1 MYKTVNGRRIK
12 YRYAQNGWKDQL
24 TELLFSIN
32 GKEKTER
39 FEYDALGNPTLY
51 RGQQMTW
58 QGRRLKSYDTVDGLI
73 EYAYDVNG
81 IRTSKTRNGVTYNF
95 IYDGNNLVAEQ
106 RTNGS
111 ESYTLYYLYGID
123 GIAGFR
129 YNEQTY
135 LYRKNVQGDVT
146 HIYTEDGE
154 QVGHYIYDAWG
165 NAQILQDKNGIA
177 ELNPFRYR
185 SYYYDEE
192 TGFYYLQ
199 TRYYDSE
206 LGRFISADSI
216 EYLDPETLG
225 GLNLYVY
232 CNNNPVNYSDEFGTW
247 EIPNWLRIAVG
258 VAAIAL
264 AIGISIATAG
274 TAAPVLIGIAVGAVV
289 SGGLNLVSQL
299 KSDDPFNAEEFLWA
313 TFGGAVSGAVS
324 AIPLF
329 GGFSVTNYIGTAI
342 LGGIASVAG
351 GFVSGSVT
359 DWTSAGIA
367 FGVGAFANVVAKGVQ
382 HLHITIKTNSVM
394 NIKSNGVRSSKI
406 NKFLIK
412 NKVHMEGIHKG
423 LGNWSKNLFKNM
435 TKATFRDIVRH
446 SISRSAMVYS
456 AIVSSLMSGWY

>member
-24 TELLFSIN
+24 TELSFSIN

-73 EYAYDVNG
+73 EYTYDVNG

-106 RTNGS
+106 RTDGS
-111 ESYTLYYLYGID
+111 VTQNIYYLYGVD
-123 GIAGFR
+123 GIVGFR

-154 QVGHYIYDAWG
+154 QVGHYTYDAWG

-185 SYYYDEE
+185 SYYFDEE

-225 GLNLYVY
+225 GLNLYAY
-232 CNNNPVNYSDEFGTW
+232 CNNNPVMSVDPLGSFWDTVFDLGFIAWDIYDLCTNEGYKDW
-247 EIPNWLRIAVG
+247 KNWVALG
-258 VAAIAL
+258 VDVLFAAIPFVTGGGQIVKISKVTDKIMDVKKVTIIGESMNRVKDTAMIIGHLDDLYDGFKLYNKLENIGKGGKVL
-264 AIGISIATAG
+264 AEIGGKISNMSWLYSKLRKGYKIVDIGID
-274 TAAPVLIGIAVGAVV
+274 IGRVG
-289 SGGLNLVSQL
+289 
-299 KSDDPFNAEEFLWA
+299 
-313 TFGGAVSGAVS
+313 
-324 AIPLF
+324 
-329 GGFSVTNYIGTAI
+329 
-342 LGGIASVAG
+342 
-351 GFVSGSVT
+351 
-359 DWTSAGIA
+359 
-367 FGVGAFANVVAKGVQ
+367 
-382 HLHITIKTNSVM
+382 
-394 NIKSNGVRSSKI
+394 RSSSYIAERILVTIWKYR
-406 NKFLIK
+406 NLWK
-412 NKVHMEGIHKG
+412 
-423 LGNWSKNLFKNM
+423 WSYHLFRK
-435 TKATFRDIVRH
+435 
-446 SISRSAMVYS
+446 
-456 AIVSSLMSGWY
+456 